1 MFLANELNFGFIT
14 GNSLLLRMCISY
26 TILLK
31 FLLKKNFFFFLDRK
45 LTQPFSGIHTSSQI
59 LLGKGFPSHLN

>member
-31 FLLKKNFFFFLDRK
+31 ILLKTNFFFYLDRK
-45 LTQPFSGIHTSSQI
+45 LTLSFFCTHMLYQI
-59 LLGKGFPSHLN
+59 LRDKGFTAYLN

>member
-31 FLLKKNFFFFLDRK
+31 ILLKTNFFFYLDRK
-45 LTQPFSGIHTSSQI
+45 LTPPFFCTHMLYQI
-59 LLGKGFPSHLN
+59 LRDKGFTAYLD